1 MTMKRALLPGLLACL
16 LAGTA
21 AFADEAAPLLH
32 PVFQDHGVLQ
42 RDRPLPVYGYA
53 KPGDT
58 VTVRLG
64 TASTKAKAGKD
75 GRWQATLPAQ
85 AAGGPFTLTATA
97 GTATATATASDVMV
111 GDVYLCS
118 GQSNMELPVS
128 RGLDAWSQTNQANH
142 PLIRY
147 MTVQRAAANSPQA
160 LPPKPLS
167 WRPVSPQTVSDM
179 SAACYYFARDL
190 RQVVDVPVGLIG
202 SSWGGSSAEAWT
214 AGPELRRIGGFN
226 DGLDILAAYDRD
238 AGAGTALYARQ
249 WQDWWKARGG
259 TDQPWADGAR
269 DGDGY
274 RTAPAALGTW
284 EHWGVPELARYDGVM
299 WLRTEV
305 TLTAD
310 QARQASHLMLGA
322 IDELDVTWINGKPVG
337 SLYDPASGR
346 DYTLAPGTLTEGV
359 NRINLAILDLWGE
372 GGPRGPVD
380 AYALVLADGTRI
392 PLSGPW
398 HYRTAPAS
406 AGSPP
411 RAPWESVAGLGTLYN
426 GMIAPLGPLALR
438 GALWYQGESNTDR
451 AAAYPR
457 LMAGLMASWRAQF
470 GADLPFL
477 IVQLPEYGY
486 PTTTPVE
493 SGWSDLRAAQQQ
505 AVQNDKHA
513 GLVVGI
519 GLGDWYDIHPANKQG
534 IGRRLARAAQSVFL
548 GMKVPPSGPVPAAVS
563 RQGDSI
569 SVRFTDIDGELQ
581 ALASN
586 RPIGFQLCDE
596 GPGTCRHVDAS
607 LSGDTVTLAV
617 GQGPAVRVR
626 YCWGDGP
633 ICNLYDSARMPAG
646 PFEARVK

>member
-1 MTMKRALLPGLLACL
+1 MTLKRAFAPSLLACL

-21 AFADEAAPLLH
+21 AFAADAPLLH

-42 RDRPLPVYGYA
+42 RDRPLPVYGFA

-58 VTVRLG
+58 VTVTLG
-64 TASTKAKAGKD
+64 GVSAKAKADKE

-85 AAGGPFTLTATA
+85 KAGGPFVLTAKA
-97 GTATATATASDVMV
+97 GVAEAAASDVMV

-147 MTVQRAAANSPQA
+147 MAVQRDFANTPRTVPA
-160 LPPKPLS
+160 KPVS

-202 SSWGGSSAEAWT
+202 SAWGGSAAEAWT
-214 AGPELRRIGGFN
+214 GGKELRAIGSFGE
-226 DGLDILAAYDRD
+226 GLDMLSTYDRD
-238 AGAGTALYARQ
+238 RAAGTALYARQ
-249 WQDWWKARGG
+249 WQSWWKASGG
-259 TDQPWADGAR
+259 TDQPWADGAK

-274 RTAPAALGTW
+274 RPVPATLGTW
-284 EHWGVPELARYDGVM
+284 EHWGVPELEPYNGVM

-310 QARQASHLMLGA
+310 QAQKVSRITLGR
-322 IDELDVTWINGKPVG
+322 IDELDVTWINGQPVG

-346 DYTLAPGTLTEGV
+346 DYPIAPGTLKAGV

-380 AYALVLADGTRI
+380 DYALVLADGTRI

-398 HYRTAPAS
+398 HYRAAPDGV
-406 AGSPP
+406 GSPP
-411 RAPWESVAGLGTLYN
+411 RAPWESVSGLGTLYN
-426 GMIAPLGPLALR
+426 AMVAPLGPMALR

-457 LMAGLMASWRAQF
+457 LMAGLMASWRTQF

-477 IVQLPEYGY
+477 IVQLPEFGY
-486 PTTTPVE
+486 PTTTPVD
-493 SGWSDLRAAQQQ
+493 SGWSDMRAAQRQ
-505 AVQNDKHA
+505 AVLNDKHA

-519 GLGDWYDIHPANKQG
+519 GVGDWYDVHPANKQI
-534 IGRRLARAAQSVFL
+534 IGRRLARAAQSVFF
-548 GMKVPPSGPVPAAVS
+548 GMKVPPSGPTPAAVT
-563 RQGDSI
+563 RQGDTI
-569 SVRFTDIDGELQ
+569 SVRFTDIDGSLQ

-586 RPIGFQLCDE
+586 RPVGFQLCDQ
-596 GPGTCRHVDAS
+596 GPGTCRYVDAS
-607 LSGDTVTLAV
+607 LSGDTVTIPV
-617 GQGPAVRVR
+617 GNGPAVRVR

-646 PFEARVK
+646 PFEAVVK